1 MTLMTLRP
9 GNRYGFDMDSI
20 WIGSI
25 WIRGALWIKGVA
37 SSGIDRGARA
47 LFGQVSG
54 APSSADRAVGV
65 HLNVESRA

>member
-1 MTLMTLRP
+1 
-9 GNRYGFDMDSI
+9 MDSI

-37 SSGIDRGARA
+37 RRA
-47 LFGQVSG
+47 VFGQVSG
-54 APSSADRAVGV
+54 APSSADRAFGV